1 MTDKRYSLIV
11 VLLSA
16 VVAVGIAIFSLGSG
30 LLLGYQWGKSAGR
43 AEALAELPAAAV
55 QSLGPLLEQLMPGG
69 LPRRGGLE
77 QLFPPGNR
85 EEFPFLNQT
94 YLGVTFRVITPE
106 LQEEE
111 GLDEEQGA
119 LIIEVARQSP
129 AAEADLERGDII
141 LAVNGARVT
150 EDHPLDERIG
160 SYEPGELIELTIIR
174 DGRRLTVEVELGTRP
189 R

>member
-1 MTDKRYSLIV
+1 VTDKRYSVIV

-16 VVAVGIAIFSLGSG
+16 AIAVGIAFFSLGSG

-55 QSLGPLLEQLMPGG
+55 QSIGPLLEQLMPGG
-69 LPRRGGLE
+69 GGRLE
-77 QLFPPGNR
+77 QFFPPGNR
-85 EEFPFLNQT
+85 DELPFPSRT

-111 GLDEEQGA
+111 GLDEAQGA
-119 LIIEVARQSP
+119 LIIEVARRSP
-129 AAEADLERGDII
+129 AAEAELRQGDII
-141 LAVNGARVT
+141 LAVDGAQVT
-150 EDHPLDERIG
+150 EDHPLDTRIG
-160 SYEPGELIELTIIR
+160 SYEPGEQIELTIIR
-174 DGRRLTVEVELGTRP
+174 NGRRLTVELELGTRP